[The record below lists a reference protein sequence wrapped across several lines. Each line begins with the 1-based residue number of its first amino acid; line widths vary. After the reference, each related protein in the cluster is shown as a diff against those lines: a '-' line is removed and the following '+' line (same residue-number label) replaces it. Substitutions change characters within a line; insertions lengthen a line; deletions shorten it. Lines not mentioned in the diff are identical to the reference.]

1 MITYGKDGIIR
12 MATKSSEDWLPIK
25 SITNG
30 SIVLDDGMMVTGVK
44 IEPKNI
50 FILDQAVQ
58 ANVIMELNNFYN
70 TIDYEFWLISAGRPV
85 DINLY
90 LASLQVH
97 YNNTTSQ
104 QVRKLL
110 MQDIN
115 KANDFMS
122 TQANVVDTEYYILF
136 KEKKPEVIQKR
147 IQGLISGLAR
157 CTLNSKQVS
166 NDDLRMI
173 LDNFFNGAEGFR
185 FGAVTS
191 A

>member
-1 MITYGKDGIIR
+1 

-30 SIVLDDGMMVTGVK
+30 SIILDDGTMVTGVK

-110 MQDIN
+110 IQDIN

-136 KEKKPEVIQKR
+136 KEKRPDIIQKR

-166 NDDLRMI
+166 NDDLRAI

-191 A
+191 V

>member
-1 MITYGKDGIIR
+1 MT
-12 MATKSSEDWLPIK
+12 TKSSEDWLPIK

-30 SIVLDDGMMVTGVK
+30 SIILDDGTMVTGVK

-110 MQDIN
+110 IQDIN

-136 KEKKPEVIQKR
+136 KEKRPDIIQKR

-166 NDDLRMI
+166 NDDLRAI

-191 A
+191 V

>member
-1 MITYGKDGIIR
+1 

-30 SIVLDDGMMVTGVK
+30 SIILDDGTMVTGVK

-58 ANVIMELNNFYN
+58 ATVIMELNNFYN
-70 TIDYEFWLISAGRPV
+70 TIDYDFWLISAGRPV

-110 MQDIN
+110 IQDIN

-136 KEKKPEVIQKR
+136 KEKRPDIIQKR

-166 NDDLRMI
+166 NDDLRAI

-191 A
+191 V